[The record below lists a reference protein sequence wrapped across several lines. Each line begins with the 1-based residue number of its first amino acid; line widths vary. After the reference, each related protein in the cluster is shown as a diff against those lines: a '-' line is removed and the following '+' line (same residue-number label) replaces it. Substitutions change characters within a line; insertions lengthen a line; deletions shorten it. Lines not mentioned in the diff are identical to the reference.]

1 MIVRTWHGCVPR
13 EHAEGFARHLQK
25 TGVEHALATPGN
37 KAAFVHQ
44 ETQGEWQLFFL
55 ATYWEDLTA
64 VKKFAGENYH
74 VAVTWPDD
82 KAFALVSDPYVF
94 QHQVSEIVPL

>member
-44 ETQGEWQLFFL
+44 ETQGEWQHFFL

-64 VKKFAGENYH
+64 VKKFAGENYR

>member
-1 MIVRTWHGCVPR
+1 M
-13 EHAEGFARHLQK
+13 
-25 TGVEHALATPGN
+25 
-37 KAAFVHQ
+37 AA
-44 ETQGEWQLFFL
+44 FFL

>member
-44 ETQGEWQLFFL
+44 ETQGEWQHFFWRR
-55 ATYWEDLTA
+55 T
-64 VKKFAGENYH
+64 GR
-74 VAVTWPDD
+74 
-82 KAFALVSDPYVF
+82 
-94 QHQVSEIVPL
+94 I

>member
-1 MIVRTWHGCVPR
+1 
-13 EHAEGFARHLQK
+13 
-25 TGVEHALATPGN
+25 
-37 KAAFVHQ
+37 
-44 ETQGEWQLFFL
+44 
-55 ATYWEDLTA
+55 

-82 KAFALVSDPYVF
+82 KTFALVSDPYVF